1 MKIRYAMNAKI
12 PTPRAHGLQVMKTCE
27 ALAHLG
33 ADVELVVP
41 KRHNTITTD
50 PFVYYA
56 IKPIF
61 KITYLPTIE
70 FVWKGISYAFA
81 LQTFV
86 FTLSL
91 ARYLSQKTDGA
102 YLYVRGEIGWMLPL
116 ISKVAFV
123 WENHIRARKPA
134 SEARAVRSAKG
145 VVVVTKQYSE
155 DLIRD
160 YGLQSAM
167 VLVAP
172 DAADLEQFGPSFD
185 KSEARQKLNLPLDKK
200 LILYVGS
207 DLPWK
212 GLHVLREASLL
223 LPKDYEVVFVGPIES
238 KGSSRKEGF
247 AGSRPH
253 KEIPLWL
260 SAADALVLTGDAN
273 SDTARHYTSPMKL
286 FEYMA
291 ARRPIVATDL
301 PSFRDIISEESAILV
316 RPGDPQALA
325 EGIVS
330 AVGDPASGARVAAAW
345 KAVQDYSWEK
355 RAERIL
361 TFIRDRSVL

>member
-1 MKIRYAMNAKI
+1 MNAKI

-27 ALAHLG
+27 ALARLG

-41 KRHNTITTD
+41 KRHNSITAD
-50 PFVYYA
+50 PFVYYS
-56 IKPIF
+56 IEPIF
-61 KITYLPTIE
+61 TITYLPTIE

-81 LQTFV
+81 LQTFA

-91 ARYLSQKTDGA
+91 ARYLSKKNGDGA

-116 ISKVAFV
+116 ISKAEFI
-123 WENHIRARKPA
+123 WENHIKVRKPS

-145 VVVVTKQYSE
+145 VVVVTKRYSE
-155 DLIRD
+155 DLVKD
-160 YGLQSAM
+160 YGLQSDA

-172 DAADLEQFGPSFD
+172 DAVDLEQFSLGID
-185 KSEARQKLNLPLDKK
+185 QSEARQKLNLPLDKK
-200 LILYVGS
+200 LVLYVGS

-212 GLHVLREASLL
+212 GLHVLRRASSL
-223 LPKDYEVVFVGPIES
+223 LPKEYEVVFVGPIES
-238 KGSSRKEGF
+238 KGSSWSERF
-247 AGSRPH
+247 AGSRPN

-260 SAADALVLTGDAN
+260 AAADALVLTGDAH

-291 ARRPIVATDL
+291 ARRPIIATDL
-301 PSFRDIISEESAILV
+301 PAFRDVISEETAVLV
-316 RPGDPQALA
+316 RPDDPQALA
-325 EGIVS
+325 QGIVK
-330 AVGDPASGARVAAAW
+330 AVYDPVSGTRVAAAW
-345 KAVQDYSWEK
+345 RVVQDYSWER

-361 TFIRDRSVL
+361 VFIRNRWIS

>member
-1 MKIRYAMNAKI
+1 
-12 PTPRAHGLQVMKTCE
+12 MKTCE
-27 ALAHLG
+27 ALARLG

-41 KRHNTITTD
+41 KRHNAIATD
-50 PFVYYA
+50 PFVYYS
-56 IKPIF
+56 IEPIF
-61 KITYLPTIE
+61 TITYLPTIE

-81 LQTFV
+81 LQTFA

-91 ARYLSQKTDGA
+91 ARYLSRKNTDGA

-116 ISKVAFV
+116 ISKAAFV
-123 WENHIRARKPA
+123 WENHIRARKSV
-134 SEARAVRSAKG
+134 SEARAVRRAKG
-145 VVVVTKQYSE
+145 VIVVTKQYCE

-160 YGLQSAM
+160 YGLQSDT

-172 DAADLEQFGPSFD
+172 DAVDLEQFALSLD

-212 GLHVLREASLL
+212 GLRILREASLL
-223 LPKDYEVVFVGPIES
+223 LPKEYEVVYVGPIES
-238 KGSSRKEGF
+238 KGSSRRESF
-247 AGSRPH
+247 VGSRSH

-260 SAADALVLTGDAN
+260 SAADALVLTGDAS
-273 SDTARHYTSPMKL
+273 SDISRHYTSPMKL

-291 ARRPIVATDL
+291 ARRPIIATDL
-301 PSFRDIISEESAILV
+301 PSFRDVISEESAVLV
-316 RPGDPQALA
+316 RPDDPQALA
-325 EGIVS
+325 DGIMQAVS
-330 AVGDPASGARVAAAW
+330 DPVRDARVAAAW
-345 KAVQDYSWEK
+345 QAVQEYSWKK

-361 TFIRDRSVL
+361 EFIRDCSVL